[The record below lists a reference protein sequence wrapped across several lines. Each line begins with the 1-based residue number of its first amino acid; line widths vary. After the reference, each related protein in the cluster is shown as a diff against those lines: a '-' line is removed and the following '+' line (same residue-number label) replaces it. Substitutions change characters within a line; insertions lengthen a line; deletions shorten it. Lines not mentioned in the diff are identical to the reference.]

1 MYKKMMSKANADNA
15 NVQVNMT
22 KNIYIMMKQISNL
35 VINEANKNKKQLAPE
50 VKGVLQNIVDYQV
63 DLDHLQPQDIANI
76 HQMYNNAMMVLN
88 RV

>member
-1 MYKKMMSKANADNA
+1 MYKKMMSKANADNVNA
-15 NVQVNMT
+15 QVNMT

-35 VINEANKNKKQLAPE
+35 VINEAKKNKKQLAPE

>member
-1 MYKKMMSKANADNA
+1 MYKKMMSKANADNVNA
-15 NVQVNMT
+15 QVNMT

>member
-1 MYKKMMSKANADNA
+1 MYKKMMSKANADNV

-50 VKGVLQNIVDYQV
+50 VKGALQNIVDYQV

>member
-1 MYKKMMSKANADNA
+1 MYKKMLSKANADNV
-15 NVQVNMT
+15 NVQMNMT
-22 KNIYIMMKQISNL
+22 KNIYIMMKQVSTL
-35 VINEANKNKKQLAPE
+35 VINEANKNKKELAPE
-50 VKGVLQNIVDYQV
+50 VKGVLQNIADYQV

>member
-35 VINEANKNKKQLAPE
+35 VINEAKKNKKQLAPE